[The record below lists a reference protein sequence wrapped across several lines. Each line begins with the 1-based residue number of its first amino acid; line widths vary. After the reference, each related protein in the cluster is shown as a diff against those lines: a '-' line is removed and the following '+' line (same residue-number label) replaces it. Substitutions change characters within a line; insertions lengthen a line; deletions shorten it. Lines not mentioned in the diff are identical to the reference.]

1 MKKHIIDELRHVDK
15 SLNFVVRHLLF
26 IEVLNKIDSG
36 ARFSV
41 ADNVLKEVDKATFDK
56 QVWRNLDFFLDILNC
71 PNSFILKNENS
82 AQNYG
87 KNSRLNFRNNY

>member
-71 PNSFILKNENS
+71 PNSFFLKNENS